1 MPHMNITWY
10 GHSCF
15 KLEAKSR
22 NEDVVIYIDP
32 FNLPVPSLKL
42 PRTISADV
50 VLLTRKQETPALQG
64 RGESGPAVF
73 SDPGEYEIKDI
84 FIRAIPL
91 TVGDQPHI
99 FWIEAEDMA
108 FVHLGPLSRVLD
120 EAELQEI
127 YKLDALFVPVGG
139 QDVLGAKDAGQLVA
153 ELEPRIVIPMCYRSP
168 EVKDRYDTVDQFL
181 KVMDAPQERTAKFKL
196 TRKDLPHDE
205 MKVVVLERS

>member
-139 QDVLGAKDAGQLVA
+139 GAVLSPA
-153 ELEPRIVIPMCYRSP
+153 EAAEVVSGIEPRLVIPMHYRQAGAPNLQPVEKFCQAMGVKSP
-168 EVKDRYDTVDQFL
+168 ERQS
-181 KVMDAPQERTAKFKL
+181 KVSITK
-196 TRKDLPHDE
+196 KDLPNE
-205 MKVVVLERS
+205 ETRLVILEI